1 MSRALN
7 IFGGLFLVL
16 GLIAGFMFCTTVD
29 IWYGLAFI
37 ASAVLSAVIL
47 FGFAEHLSSQKALVE
62 AANIIAAPHQYYL
75 DKYVDELLLPQ
86 IKAKYPLV
94 SGFDIKRSFPQ
105 RNKQGE
111 LCVDGTVFVQTD
123 SSYSYEPFTA
133 QFDFSD
139 SYLKLSDW
147 TVVSIN
153 FEKGDKKEI

>member
-7 IFGGLFLVL
+7 IFGGLILVL
-16 GLIAGFMFCTTVD
+16 GLIFGLMFWATVD
-29 IWYGLAFI
+29 IWHGLEFF

-47 FGFAEHLSSQKALVE
+47 FGFAEHLSNQKALVE

-86 IKAKYPLV
+86 IKVKFPLV
-94 SGFDIKRSFPQ
+94 SGFDITRSYPK
-105 RNKQGE
+105 RNKKGE

-123 SSYSYEPFTA
+123 SSYAYEPFTA
-133 QFDFSD
+133 QFEFAD

-153 FEKGDKKEI
+153 FEKGDKKGI